1 VLQPIIDMRW
11 LEDPAVQGAI
21 SDFARGREV
30 KLTVHRSL
38 DKSEDFGFR
47 QQRFRKS
54 DSVGEVLK
62 TLGWPARD
70 VSLFVGTNNMNWTMT
85 RLPPSLRTRGI
96 TGFNKE
102 AIAEYREFWKQTLTR
117 EGCEKLQVDYDTIW
131 KGKDLVWDIDLPEH
145 PGAAF
150 GVANEIAKF
159 LEVTH
164 DLHPQIVFSGSKGF
178 HIWLQADEAKVLAQK
193 VSPHFETTYENQNDA
208 LRYQSKIYRTVV
220 EAMFDEA
227 TTGTSINYLDLAPVQ
242 RQGVIRCPYS
252 IHPKTGQVVWPLD
265 AEERLALENLVKD
278 NFQVTLWEIVS
289 TIHPWTKTNEIER
302 KDFPEMGIHP
312 FREVWQRGFPMWNL

>member
-1 VLQPIIDMRW
+1 MRW
-11 LEDPAVQGAI
+11 LDDPAVQGAI
-21 SDFARGREV
+21 ANFARNREV

-54 DSVGEVLK
+54 SSVGEVLK
-62 TLGWPARD
+62 TLGCPARD
-70 VSLFVGTNNMNWTMT
+70 VSIFVGTNNLNWNMM
-85 RLPPSLRTRGI
+85 RLPPPLRSRGV
-96 TGFNKE
+96 TGFNKD
-102 AIAEYREFWKQTLTR
+102 AIAEYRNFWKDTLTR
-117 EGCEKLQVDYDTIW
+117 EKCNNLQVDFDTIW
-131 KGKDLVWDIDLPEH
+131 NGKDMVWDIDLPEH

-159 LEVTH
+159 LEGTH
-164 DLHPQIVFSGSKGF
+164 GLHPQIVFSGSKGF
-178 HIWLQADEAKVLAQK
+178 HLWLHADEAKLLATK
-193 VSPHFETTYENQNDA
+193 VSPHFSPTYDKEDDA

-227 TTGTSINYLDLAPVQ
+227 TTGTKINYLDLAPVQ

-265 AEERLALENLVKD
+265 AEERAALENLVKE
-278 NFQVTLWEIVS
+278 NFQVTLWEIIT
-289 TIHPWTKTNEIER
+289 TIHPWTKTNEIDREV
-302 KDFPEMGIHP
+302 FPEMGIHP
-312 FREVWQRGFPMWNL
+312 FSEVWQRGFPMWQTLSI